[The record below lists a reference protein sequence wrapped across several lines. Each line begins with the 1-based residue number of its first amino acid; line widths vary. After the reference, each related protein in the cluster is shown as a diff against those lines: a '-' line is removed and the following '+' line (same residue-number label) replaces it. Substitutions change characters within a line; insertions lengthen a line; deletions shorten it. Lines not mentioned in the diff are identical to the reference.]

1 MADLDP
7 LASFRLDGRTA
18 IVTGASSG
26 LGARF
31 VDVLH
36 AAGAN
41 VIGAA
46 RRVDRVRDLVAAL
59 PRAEA
64 VACDVSR
71 EDDLQRL
78 VDTTIDRFGAVDI
91 LVNNA
96 GAKAVAPAVD
106 ETPEQLR
113 TVIDVNL
120 IAACRLSQLA
130 GRVMIDQGRGAIV
143 NISSML
149 GVVASGQIPQVGY
162 VSSKS
167 GLLGAT
173 REFAV
178 QWARKGVRVNAIA
191 PGWFPSEMT
200 EDMTTNEDGGLRWI
214 RSRDPMGRPGRED
227 ELDGAL
233 LFLAS
238 DASSYVT
245 GQVLTVD
252 GGWTIV

>member
-1 MADLDP
+1 MASLDP

-31 VDVLH
+31 VEVLH

-46 RRVDRVRDLVAAL
+46 RREERVQDVVAAL
-59 PRAEA
+59 ERAEA
-64 VACDVSR
+64 VGCDVGV
-71 EDDLQRL
+71 EADLQRL
-78 VDTTIDRFGAVDI
+78 VDTTMERFGAIDI

-96 GAKAVAPAVD
+96 GAKAVAPAAE
-106 ETPEQLR
+106 ETAAQLR
-113 TVIDVNL
+113 GVIDVNL
-120 IAACRLSQLA
+120 VAACRLSQLA
-130 GRVMIDQGRGAIV
+130 GVHMLEQGRGVII

-149 GVVASGQIPQVGY
+149 GLVASGQIPQVGY
-162 VSSKS
+162 VASKS

-200 EDMTTNEDGGLRWI
+200 DDMTTNEEGGLRWI
-214 RSRDPMGRPGRED
+214 RGRDPMGRPGRED

-238 DASSYVT
+238 DASSYIT
-245 GQVLTVD
+245 GQVLAVD

>member
-7 LASFRLDGRTA
+7 LAAFRLDGRTA

-31 VDVLH
+31 VEVLH

-41 VIGAA
+41 VVGAA
-46 RRVDRVRDLVAAL
+46 RRLERVQDLVAGL
-59 PRAEA
+59 NRAEA
-64 VACDVSR
+64 VACDVSS
-71 EDDLQRL
+71 EDDLCRL
-78 VDTTIDRFGAVDI
+78 VDTTLDRFGAVDI

-96 GAKAVAPAVD
+96 GAKAVAPAAD

-113 TVIDVNL
+113 GVIDVNL

-130 GRVMIDQGRGAIV
+130 GRIMIDQGRGAIV

-149 GVVASGQIPQVGY
+149 GVVASGQIPQVAY
-162 VSSKS
+162 VASKT